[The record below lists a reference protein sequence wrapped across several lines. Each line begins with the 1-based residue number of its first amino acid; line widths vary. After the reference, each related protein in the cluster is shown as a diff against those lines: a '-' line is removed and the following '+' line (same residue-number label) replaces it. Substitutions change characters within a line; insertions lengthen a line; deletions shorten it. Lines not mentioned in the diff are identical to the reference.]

1 MKIGN
6 IGILLLS
13 ITVIATAGFVSN
25 QAFAGTVG
33 SSTDTPTSCQNAGGI
48 WDTNNQICTFPVGGM
63 SVVVPQSELYGEL
76 AQQYSLWLIPAV
88 SAIGIGAF
96 IIKRK
101 L

>member
-1 MKIGN
+1 MKIEKTA
-6 IGILLLS
+6 ILLLS
-13 ITVIATAGFVSN
+13 ITVLATAGFASN
-25 QAFAGTVG
+25 QVFAQVNANSDIECGI
-33 SSTDTPTSCQNAGGI
+33 AGGI
-48 WDTNNQICTFPVGGM
+48 WDPVTGDCNFPVGGM
-63 SVVVPQSELYGEL
+63 SVVVPEAELYGEL